1 MVRGVMD
8 PEMALFTICLIF
20 FSGWLSFL
28 TQKLSSGLAM
38 IEDSD
43 QGVAEIA
50 AGLEQVVRLLSELPE
65 WLRDEVKE
73 YIPQFHINQQGPSWI
88 QPLIEHWLGNVNENL
103 HSNMGA
109 SVARDTAGRFIT
121 DATTKEESNPTP

>member
-8 PEMALFTICLIF
+8 PEMALFTICLYF
-20 FSGWLSFL
+20 FQWLALILDAKTLIWTRYDRRFGS
-28 TQKLSSGLAM
+28 
-38 IEDSD
+38 
-43 QGVAEIA
+43 GVAEIA

-88 QPLIEHWLGNVNENL
+88 QPLIEHWLGNVDENL
-103 HSNMGA
+103 HSNMA
-109 SVARDTAGRFIT
+109 TSVARDTAGRFIT
-121 DATTKEESNPTP
+121 DATTPKEEI